1 MLPDGTGYFM
11 DHDLPALPPG
21 STYQLWAEVG
31 DVDSSRMVSLGVL
44 GADPGI
50 AAFRVSAPT
59 MMFEVTKEDAPGNV
73 TPNDAA
79 VMSGT
84 VA

>member
-11 DHDLPALPPG
+11 DHDLPALPSG
-21 STYQLWAEVG
+21 STYQLWAKVG
-31 DVDSSRMVSLGVL
+31 DADSPRMVSLGVL
-44 GADPGI
+44 GADPEI
-50 AAFRVSAPT
+50 AAFRLSAPT
-59 MMFEVTKEDAPGNV
+59 IMFEVTREDAPGNV

-79 VMSGT
+79 VMSGM